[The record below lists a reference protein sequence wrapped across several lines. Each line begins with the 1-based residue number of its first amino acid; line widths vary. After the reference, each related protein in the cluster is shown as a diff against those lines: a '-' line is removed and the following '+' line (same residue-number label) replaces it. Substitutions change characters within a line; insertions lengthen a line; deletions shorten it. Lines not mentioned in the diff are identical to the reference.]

1 MGLWSRCT
9 LRWLLATGSGFLAS
23 KLSRLPLSQ
32 RSFARG
38 RAQSNSTIPKLSS
51 PWFTRRSGHHLGSW
65 RPLTRHQGP
74 TCLCNLVG
82 WGMSSGLLDR
92 SIFESFCQRP
102 YQWMFLL
109 GIVLFKNIRKTKEL
123 SLSMWF
129 PKSLFCFHFNF
140 AMTYDSNFFFQESWN
155 PSFFWLWFIIFSFF
169 PSMFLMVILRMRFD

>member
-51 PWFTRRSGHHLGSW
+51 PWCTRRSGHHLGSW

-129 PKSLFCFHFNF
+129 PNPCFVFILIL
-140 AMTYDSNFFFQESWN
+140 
-155 PSFFWLWFIIFSFF
+155 LWHIIVIFSFRRVET
-169 PSMFLMVILRMRFD
+169 PRSSGCGSLYSRFSLLCF